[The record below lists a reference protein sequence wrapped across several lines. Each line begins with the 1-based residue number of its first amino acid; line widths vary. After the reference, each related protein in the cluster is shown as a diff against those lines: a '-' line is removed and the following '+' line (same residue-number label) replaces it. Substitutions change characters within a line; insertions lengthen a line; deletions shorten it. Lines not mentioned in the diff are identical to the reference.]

1 MTQKG
6 VDYAPFFRLLTIG
19 DYMSF
24 SIGQRWVS
32 QAEFDLGLGTVIK
45 VDNRFVQVLFSGAE
59 ETRQYAIDQ
68 APLMRV
74 EYSVGDTITSMEGFE
89 FKVSDVETVG
99 ETLVYHGQRI
109 DNEEVVSVKEIMLD
123 HHVKLNNPES
133 RLFTGAYDRKHWF
146 SLRLEAHQKKAEL
159 ETFSL
164 HGLLGA
170 RVSLIPHQLY
180 IADTVGKRFAPR
192 VLLSDEVGLGKT
204 IEAGLIIHQQLI
216 SGRASRVLIVL
227 PESLQ
232 HQWLVEML
240 RRFNLKFALFDD
252 QRCEAEAESDPTK
265 NVFENEQLVFVSQ
278 EWLSRSGKWQSTLT
292 GTNWDLVVVDEA
304 HHISPPE
311 NDNNDD
317 AANALYEHIQEI
329 GQATKGLILL
339 TATPD
344 QLGHYGHFTRLQLL
358 DPNRFHDYATY
369 QKEELEYKAVADIAN
384 KLLEQQE
391 LTNKEVESLSVL
403 LDDESSLASIS
414 QYQSEQDKAQ
424 IANRLITDL
433 LDRHGTGRIMF
444 RNSRQGIKGFPE
456 RKVTSY
462 PLPRPELFAPGI
474 ELLGMHPELRHK
486 PNSESLSTWSQVDP
500 RVKWLCE
507 FLIANKD
514 EKVLV
519 ICAHANT
526 AMQLDD
532 ALFEQEGLRSTV
544 FHEGM
549 TIVERDKA
557 AAYFADEE
565 KSAQALVCS
574 EIGSEGRNFQFAHHL
589 VLFDLPANP
598 DLLEQRIGRLDR
610 IGQTETVKI
619 HVPYIEG
626 SAAENLFKFYHN
638 AFNAFEQTSTTARVV
653 FEQNLNAIQQTV
665 LNSQNDE
672 VLQDLINQC
681 EVANQAL
688 KLEVEQGRDRLLEI
702 NSSGGERAT
711 EICETIDEI
720 DDSTE
725 LMSFMTQIWDHFGVN
740 TEEKSA
746 YSFILKPGEHM
757 MTEHFPALQNDGMT
771 VCFERDTALSQE
783 DQHFLSWEHPMTTG
797 VLDML
802 TSSDLGNTS
811 VCLLKNKKLPAGT
824 YFLELNFLITTNAP
838 RNLQLHRYLPNT
850 PVRMMLDKNGN
861 DLAPKVKQGSMDAS
875 LKNVKKTMAT
885 QLIGALKPEVIK
897 LLEIANTNVQP
908 QVDSIVKAAKEKLI
922 ADRQS
927 ELDRMRALQAINPSI
942 REEEIEFLELQLE
955 HSVAEIDSAQV
966 QLDAIRLLVADN
978 S

>member
-1 MTQKG
+1 MG
-6 VDYAPFFRLLTIG
+6 E
-19 DYMSF
+19 YMSF

-45 VDNRFVQVLFSGAE
+45 VDNRFVQVLFPGAE
-59 ETRQYAIDQ
+59 ETRQYAIEQ

-74 EYSVGDTITSMEGFE
+74 EYSIGDTITSMEGFE
-89 FKVSDVETVG
+89 FTVSEVETVG
-99 ETLVYHGQRI
+99 DILIYHGQRE
-109 DNEEVVSVKEIMLD
+109 DNDEVVSVKEIMLD
-123 HHVKLNNPES
+123 HHVRLNNPEA

-216 SGRASRVLIVL
+216 SGRASRVLVVL

-240 RRFNLKFALFDD
+240 RRFNLKFAIFDD
-252 QRCEAEAESDPTK
+252 QRCDAESESDPSK
-265 NVFENEQLVFVSQ
+265 NVFENEQLIFVSH
-278 EWLSRSGKWQSTLT
+278 EWLSHPGKWQSTLANT
-292 GTNWDLVVVDEA
+292 DWDLVVVDEA

-311 NDNNDD
+311 NNQNDES
-317 AANALYEHIQEI
+317 ANTLYAHIQDI
-329 GQATKGLILL
+329 GKATKGLILL

-358 DPNRFHDYATY
+358 DPNRFHDYASY

-384 KLLEQQE
+384 KLLS
-391 LTNKEVESLSVL
+391 LDDLDPSEVNALSLL
-403 LDDESSLASIS
+403 LDDESSLAQINE
-414 QYQSEQDKAQ
+414 YQSSSDKSSTSQ
-424 IANRLITDL
+424 RLIADL

-456 RKVTSY
+456 RKVFEY
-462 PLPRPELFAPGI
+462 PLARPEEFAPGI

-486 PNSESLSTWSQVDP
+486 PQSDSLTTWSQIDP

-507 FLIANKD
+507 FLLENKD

-532 ALFEQEGLRSTV
+532 ALFEREGLRSTV

-565 KSAQALVCS
+565 KSAQALICS

-610 IGQTETVKI
+610 IGQTQTVKI

-626 SAAENLFKFYHN
+626 SAAQNLFKFYHQ

-653 FEQNLNAIQQTV
+653 FEQNLNAIQQQV
-665 LNSQNDE
+665 LNSQDIESLNT
-672 VLQDLINQC
+672 LIEQC
-681 EVANQAL
+681 DIANQAL

-702 NSSGGERAT
+702 NSSGGEQAKQ
-711 EICETIDEI
+711 ICETIEEI

-740 TEEKSA
+740 TEEKSD
-746 YSFILKPGEHM
+746 YSFILKAGEHM
-757 MTEHFPALQNDGMT
+757 MTDHFPALQNDGMT
-771 VCFERDTALSQE
+771 VCFERDIALSQE

-824 YFLELNFLITTNAP
+824 YFVEINFLITTNAP

-850 PVRMMLDKNGN
+850 PIRMMLDKNGN
-861 DLAPKVKQGSMDAS
+861 DLAPKVKQGSLDES

-897 LLEIANTNVQP
+897 LLEIANQKVQP
-908 QVDSIVKAAKEKLI
+908 YVDEITSAAKQNLI
-922 ADRQS
+922 DNREQ
-927 ELDRMRALQAINPSI
+927 ELNRMKALQAINPSI
-942 REEEIEFLELQLE
+942 RDEEIEFLQHQLD
-955 HSVAEIDSAQV
+955 HCVAEIDAAQV
-966 QLDAIRLLVADN
+966 QLDAIRLIVADN